1 MSTVILVA
9 TTSAAQSED
18 ITVRGVQR
26 AGGTHV
32 HVTAPGIAGAKVAT
46 IQKKNADDSY
56 SDYYVDGTIQTVS
69 ATNTGV
75 VIDAAGI
82 YRVDKDAT
90 DASVGIEKSTPDHP

>member
-9 TTSAAQSED
+9 TTSAGQSND

-26 AGGTHV
+26 AGGAHV
-32 HVTAPGIAGAKVAT
+32 HITAPGIAGSEVAT

-90 DASVGIEKSTPDHP
+90 AAAVGIEKSTPDHP